1 MTDPTPDRG
10 TLGTLAHHLVE
21 TVRPLADAFA
31 DADAFAVLLRQLGW
45 SVTTLPPSYG
55 AVAGKV
61 TQAVNAIDALADGAT
76 AEEILAVTAKVGDV
90 YRAIV
95 ALTEAP
101 AGIDPA
107 AFLPGLARQL
117 FEYLLGRQLLTE
129 APGWYAALEALGI
142 IVPEHQPAAGAR
154 GDYVRVR
161 FDWDQLPE
169 LLSDLSVVPARVYGW
184 GTRDLAFAAK
194 VLELLAE
201 LVGGLGLP
209 VSLDRLS
216 DEDVAPLHPD
226 ATEPLDESA
235 NTGMTVVLGDVSLP
249 DGTTELLGLQVTG
262 LPADGDALPGMI
274 LLPRVPNGIDVTV
287 PLSENWALKV
297 RAGTD
302 LAQQLALYVR
312 PGEIGVRYP
321 GAPGQQL
328 PSAGFGVSLVFAP
341 ETPTQLFGQPGQTR
355 LELTGAAL
363 DAAVDIRGGDPE
375 LSFRAGL
382 DGLALVVSTAGA
394 DGFLHTV
401 LGDQEFRVTVPAE
414 LSWSSRSGL
423 RFVTGAGLEL
433 TIDPNLDLGFVR
445 VDRVNLAVHADTDA
459 IAARATAAFSGSF
472 GPFAYVVD
480 GFGVELPV
488 TFADGNAGPFD
499 VGLHVRPPTGVGLA
513 VDAGVIA
520 GGGFLSFDAERGE
533 YAGALELELA
543 DFLAIKGIG
552 LITTRQPDGAPG
564 FSLLI
569 VLTAEFPSGIQLGA
583 GFTLLAVGGLV
594 GLNRGMNLQA
604 LVEGV
609 QSGAIES
616 VAFPKDVIAN
626 APRILSDLSRFFPQE
641 QGTFLIGPMV
651 KIGWGTPALISASV
665 GVIIEVPGDI
675 AVLGV
680 VRAVLPTV
688 DEALVVIQAQF
699 LGALELD
706 KSRMWFFAT
715 LFKSRILSM
724 TVDGSMGILVSWG
737 ESRELI
743 VSVGGFHPSFRP
755 PPLPFPVPDRLTVN
769 LLNRSNQL
777 VRVTGYFAITP
788 NTIQFGGGIYVRL
801 GFGGF
806 RVEGNLTLDGL
817 INRDPFRYSAHTAG
831 DVSLKAFGVGLFT
844 ISLDFTLE
852 GPAPWR
858 AHGRGSI
865 GFLFFSVSADFDIS
879 WGEEL
884 AGVLPPIPVLPFL
897 ADELGKTESWETR
910 LPSGGTRTLVTLR
923 RLPEGGGIVLH
934 PLGTLTVRQRALP
947 LNVRVDRVGGRRAS
961 DGKRFRV
968 TPDSAGLTQAS
979 VTGDKFAMAQF
990 QNMSDAAKLSRPS
1003 YETQDAGLELTS
1015 DTGTFATA
1023 RVVRRSVR
1031 YELHM
1036 IDTVRPA
1043 AAVSALVSAPAQ
1055 RFHSVSEP
1063 VFDELRRGASTTR
1076 STLSARRA
1084 RQRQPFAT
1092 QDTVRVDEQRFVV
1105 AYVRSNRQAF
1115 PPSKPGRPR
1124 VAATFRSRATAEDAL
1139 TDFVVDDPTLAG
1151 QLHVIPAS
1159 EAAIT
1164 PGVPGTWS
1172 PAGILPTP
1180 VSTVDLVPLLTG
1192 RLLLAGGTDPDGAP
1206 VATTAQF
1213 DPTGDSWSEGPALG
1227 VARQRHTTT
1236 RLLDGRVLVVGGQ
1249 DAKSAPLTS
1258 AEVLDAVRWTPV
1270 HDLVT
1275 ARFGHTATRLRD
1287 GRVLVAGGT
1296 GTRDEQ
1302 EDGALTSAELFDPS
1316 TGVWTTTGS
1325 LAGART
1331 GHQAVLLANGQVL
1344 VSGGA
1349 LLTGGGRSD
1358 PLAYCEVWDPAT
1370 GEWTATGSL
1379 RAARAGHQAVL
1390 LPTRQVLVTGG
1401 DPVVAADGT
1410 LDPHS
1415 LASAELYDPDLGV
1428 WSAARPMPGGGR
1440 SGHRALVL
1448 RSGAVLVTGGTGA
1461 PERTGGFRSAI
1472 VYDPG
1477 TGTWSAPGA
1486 LLLGRTAH
1494 AVAELPDDRVLVAAG
1509 VSGADPT
1516 DTGEVLIP

>member
-1 MTDPTPDRG
+1 MVDQPN
-10 TLGTLAHHLVE
+10 TL
-21 TVRPLADAFA
+21 
-31 DADAFAVLLRQLGW
+31 
-45 SVTTLPPSYG
+45 
-55 AVAGKV
+55 
-61 TQAVNAIDALADGAT
+61 DALATELGA
-76 AEEILAVTAKVGDV
+76 ALAGVEG
-90 YRAIV
+90 
-95 ALTEAP
+95 ALTP
-101 AGIDPA
+101 AN
-107 AFLPGLARQL
+107 FTL
-117 FEYLLGRQLLTE
+117 LLTE
-129 APGWYAALEALGI
+129 LGVDNPPDLTADTAFARTLGAAATAATALASSVEELVAADDAAARADAAARIVDGIRGFGEALHALASDFQRATAGLPDAGDLALFAATLVERLVGAAVVGYLDLAHPFLRRVLSLLA
-142 IVPEHQPAAGAR
+142 IVEMRPVGVQP
-154 GDYVRVR
+154 DDVPPVVRRVLHLDR
-161 FDWDQLPE
+161 LTRLVTDPLGVIRE
-169 LLSDLSVVPARVYGW
+169 VYGW
-184 GTRDLAFAAK
+184 GDATFDGRL
-194 VLELLAE
+194 LLASARDVFDV
-201 LVGGLGLP
+201 LVP
-209 VSLDRLS
+209 VATARDA
-216 DEDVAPLHPD
+216 DEDGPADLDLFGLFVQVA
-226 ATEPLDESA
+226 
-235 NTGMTVVLGDVSLP
+235 TGAVP
-249 DGTTELLGLQVTG
+249 PGLEAGLFAGVTG
-262 LPADGDALPGMI
+262 P
-274 LLPRVPNGIDVTV
+274 V
-287 PLSENWALKV
+287 EF
-297 RAGTD
+297 D
-302 LAQQLALYVR
+302 LAQLGDNLRVVLSAKGTLAEGLALR
-312 PGEIGVRYP
+312 LSPP
-321 GAPGQQL
+321 A
-328 PSAGFGVSLVFAP
+328 S
-341 ETPTQLFGQPGQTR
+341 
-355 LELTGAAL
+355 LELTGGAGAAGVVAL
-363 DAAVDIRGGDPE
+363 DIVGESPDPADPFVIFGAPGGIR
-375 LSFRAGL
+375 LTANRVAAGL
-382 DGLALVVSTAGA
+382 TTEFAGSTGTGTATGDLGFHADVTGAELVVDTTDADGFISTVLPSDGLATGFDFGLTWSQEHGFTFRGGGA
-394 DGFLHTV
+394 LET
-401 LGDQEFRVTVPAE
+401 TVPVSVQ
-414 LSWSSRSGL
+414 LGP
-423 RFVTGAGLEL
+423 VTITG
-433 TIDPNLDLGFVR
+433 
-445 VDRVNLAVHADTDA
+445 VNLGLLPQDTALAAEVSADILATLGPF
-459 IAARATAAFSGSF
+459 TAAVSRLGLNALFTHR
-472 GPFAYVVD
+472 PD
-480 GFGVELPV
+480 Q
-488 TFADGNAGPFD
+488 DGNLGPVDMSIAFKA
-499 VGLHVRPPTGVGLA
+499 PTGVALA

-520 GGGFLSFDAERGE
+520 GGGFLSLDAERGE

-569 VLTAEFPSGIQLGA
+569 VLTAEFPTGIQLGA

-609 QSGAIES
+609 RSATIES

-651 KIGWGTPALISASV
+651 KIGWGTPTLISASV

-706 KSRMWFFAT
+706 RSRMWFFAT

-755 PPLPFPVPDRLTVN
+755 PPLPFPTPDRLTVN
-769 LLNRSNQL
+769 LLNRGGQL

-788 NTIQFGGGIYVRL
+788 NTIQFGGGVYVLL
-801 GFGGF
+801 GFSGF

-817 INRDPFRYSAHTAG
+817 INRDPFRYSAHTSG

-923 RLPEGGGIVLH
+923 TLPEGSGDSAGIVLH

-968 TPDSAGLTQAS
+968 TPDGAGLTQAS

-1015 DTGTFATA
+1015 DTGTLATA
-1023 RVVRRSVR
+1023 RVVRRAVR

-1036 IDTVRPA
+1036 IDTARP
-1043 AAVSALVSAPAQ
+1043 AAVSALASTPAQ
-1055 RFHSVSEP
+1055 RFHSVSAP

-1084 RQRQPFAT
+1084 RQRQPFAARE
-1092 QDTVRVDEQRFVV
+1092 TVRVDEQRFVV

-1115 PPSKPGRPR
+1115 RPSRPGRPR

-1139 TDFVVDDPTLAG
+1139 TDFVVDDPALAG
-1151 QLHVIPAS
+1151 QLHVIPAA
-1159 EAAIT
+1159 EAAVT

-1180 VSTVDLVPLLTG
+1180 VSTVDLVLLPTG
-1192 RLLLAGGTDPDGAP
+1192 RLLLAGGADPDGAA
-1206 VATTAQF
+1206 VATTALF
-1213 DPTGDSWSEGPALG
+1213 DPTGDSWSAGPALG

-1236 RLLDGRVLVVGGQ
+1236 RLPDGRVLVVGGQ
-1249 DAKSAPLTS
+1249 DAKSAPLAS
-1258 AEVLDAVRWTPV
+1258 AEVLDAVRWTPA
-1270 HDLVT
+1270 HELAT
-1275 ARFGHTATRLRD
+1275 ARSGHTATLLRD
-1287 GRVLVAGGT
+1287 GRVLVVGGT
-1296 GTRDEQ
+1296 GTRDGQ

-1316 TGVWTTTGS
+1316 TGGWTATGS
-1325 LAGART
+1325 LVGART
-1331 GHQAVLLANGQVL
+1331 GHQAVLLANGHVL
-1344 VSGGA
+1344 VSGGV
-1349 LLTGGGRSD
+1349 LLTGRGRAD
-1358 PLAYCEVWDPAT
+1358 PVAYCEVWDPAT
-1370 GEWTATGSL
+1370 GEWRATGSL
-1379 RAARAGHQAVL
+1379 REARAGHQAVL
-1390 LPTRQVLVTGG
+1390 LPDRRVLVTGG

-1415 LASAELYDPDLGV
+1415 LASAELYDPDAGV

-1440 SGHRALVL
+1440 GGHRALVL

-1461 PERTGGFRSAI
+1461 PERTGGFRSVIA
-1472 VYDPG
+1472 YDPG
-1477 TGTWSAPGA
+1477 TGTWSALGA
-1486 LLLGRTAH
+1486 LLSGRTAH
-1494 AVAELPDDRVLVAAG
+1494 AAAELPDDRVLVAAG

-1516 DTGEVLIP
+1516 GTGEVLIP

>member
-1 MTDPTPDRG
+1 VALSVESLMLEVGNAFAPLEQRLRGGEIPLLLAEIGLPAPDVVLAAQPVRNAIEGAATALSGLPRSLSDLAAAIDARDAGRIAESVAAVGSLIKAVATAVDVVSGAVRTAAATAGPNRAEVEAFAGEFAQRLFGFALITYLEERKPIAANVLGLIGVLESTPLAATPGAATHVRRVLRLDRVSGFLHDPVGTLAELYRWGSPDFDWDLLLERLSVFLTTVSNFAFPQSGPPPFLRVVAVDIGVTDDPTPG
-10 TLGTLAHHLVE
+10 
-21 TVRPLADAFA
+21 
-31 DADAFAVLLRQLGW
+31 
-45 SVTTLPPSYG
+45 
-55 AVAGKV
+55 
-61 TQAVNAIDALADGAT
+61 
-76 AEEILAVTAKVGDV
+76 
-90 YRAIV
+90 
-95 ALTEAP
+95 
-101 AGIDPA
+101 
-107 AFLPGLARQL
+107 
-117 FEYLLGRQLLTE
+117 
-129 APGWYAALEALGI
+129 
-142 IVPEHQPAAGAR
+142 
-154 GDYVRVR
+154 
-161 FDWDQLPE
+161 
-169 LLSDLSVVPARVYGW
+169 
-184 GTRDLAFAAK
+184 
-194 VLELLAE
+194 
-201 LVGGLGLP
+201 
-209 VSLDRLS
+209 
-216 DEDVAPLHPD
+216 
-226 ATEPLDESA
+226 
-235 NTGMTVVLGDVSLP
+235 
-249 DGTTELLGLQVTG
+249 
-262 LPADGDALPGMI
+262 
-274 LLPRVPNGIDVTV
+274 
-287 PLSENWALKV
+287 V
-297 RAGTD
+297 RATLR
-302 LAQQLALYVR
+302 LAT
-312 PGEIGVRYP
+312 
-321 GAPGQQL
+321 
-328 PSAGFGVSLVFAP
+328 SDK
-341 ETPTQLFGQPGQTR
+341 
-355 LELTGAAL
+355 LELTLPINDSIAVVASA
-363 DAAVDIRGGDPE
+363 DAAFEEQAAIELLPPADLHVVPPSTEVRGSVRFGVQAPPTPGEPLVLLGTAGGSRIEARSLRITAGADLEWHADEGRAEGD
-375 LSFRAGL
+375 
-382 DGLALVVSTAGA
+382 LALTAAVEGGKVVLSLAGA
-394 DGFLHTV
+394 DGFLATILPSGAIELDV
-401 LGDQEFRVTVPAE
+401 DLS
-414 LSWSSRSGL
+414 LSWSAATGPHFTGTAGIETDIPVDLQVGPADLRALHLALTLSEGIALELSGTIGVQL
-423 RFVTGAGLEL
+423 GPVSAVVDRTGAVLRL
-433 TIDPNLDLGFVR
+433 TQPGSGALGI
-445 VDRVNLAVHADTDA
+445 ADV
-459 IAARATAAFSGSF
+459 AAEFK
-472 GPFAYVVD
+472 
-480 GFGVELPV
+480 
-488 TFADGNAGPFD
+488 
-499 VGLHVRPPTGVGLA
+499 PPTGVGLA

-651 KIGWGTPALISASV
+651 KIGWGTPTLISASV
-665 GVIIEVPGDI
+665 GVIIEIPGDI

-788 NTIQFGGGIYVRL
+788 NTIQFGGGIYVLL

-817 INRDPFRYSAHTAG
+817 INRDPFRYSAHTSG

-884 AGVLPPIPVLPFL
+884 AGILPPIPVLPFL

-923 RLPEGGGIVLH
+923 KLPEGSDNGTGIVLH
-934 PLGTLTVRQRALP
+934 PLGTLAVRQRALP

-968 TPDSAGLTQAS
+968 TPDSAGLTQAT

-1015 DTGTFATA
+1015 DSGTLATA
-1023 RVVRRSVR
+1023 RVVRRAVR

-1043 AAVSALVSAPAQ
+1043 AAVSALASAPAQ

-1105 AYVRSNRQAF
+1105 AYVKSNRQAF
-1115 PPSKPGRPR
+1115 RPSKPGRLR

-1139 TDFVVDDPTLAG
+1139 TDFVVDDPTLTG

-1164 PGVPGTWS
+1164 PGEPGTWS

-1206 VATTAQF
+1206 VATTALF
-1213 DPTGDSWSEGPALG
+1213 DPAGDSWSDGPALG

-1236 RLLDGRVLVVGGQ
+1236 RLQDGRVLVVGGQ
-1249 DAKSAPLTS
+1249 DAKSAPLSS
-1258 AEVLDAVRWTPV
+1258 AEVLDAVRSVPANE
-1270 HDLVT
+1270 LAT
-1275 ARFGHTATRLRD
+1275 ARSGHTATLLQD

-1302 EDGALTSAELFDPS
+1302 EDGALTSAELFDSS
-1316 TGVWTTTGS
+1316 TGEWTATGS
-1325 LAGART
+1325 LIGART
-1331 GHQAVLLANGQVL
+1331 GHQAVLLTNGLVL

-1370 GEWTATGSL
+1370 GEWAATGGL
-1379 RAARAGHQAVL
+1379 REARAGHQAAL

-1461 PERTGGFRSAI
+1461 PERTGGFRSVI

-1477 TGTWSAPGA
+1477 TGTWSALGA

-1494 AVAELPDDRVLVAAG
+1494 AIAELPDDRVLVAAG